1 MHFRANVVG
10 RFKLATPSANT
21 TVAASPTVFATGDVA
36 VAAVK
41 EISLVAS
48 IVVPV
53 VDDEPAIKRPLRPRL
68 ADSLYIYRD
77 IIFPGAIES
86 EMCRK
91 PRKA

>member
-1 MHFRANVVG
+1 MHLGLRGVDLHFRANVVG

-53 VDDEPAIKRPLRPRL
+53 VDEEPASTNRL
-68 ADSLYIYRD
+68 KNGEAN
-77 IIFPGAIES
+77 
-86 EMCRK
+86 K
-91 PRKA
+91 